1 MSGKL
6 KRWGGARSGAGR
18 PKKSTSARQLAKME
32 RAARKWAK
40 ETGYDVDGFLLAV
53 IGNDKEKIGAMD
65 IPLRDRI
72 TCAKIWKEYTMARV
86 SEQNVNV
93 ARDEGPAIM
102 LPPMMPDPAL
112 AVVDGGKGKK

>member
-53 IGNDKEKIGAMD
+53 IGNDKEKIGATD

-72 TCAKIWKEYTMARV
+72 TCAKIWKEYTMARI

-93 ARDEGPAIM
+93 TKQEGQVIM
-102 LPPMMPDPAL
+102 LPPMKEDPAL
-112 AVVDGGKGKK
+112 KIVKGGK